1 MPRIVVTS
9 ISGELVRN
17 LWVPNAE
24 LVRRV
29 VEMIETMPD
38 LPLYIDG
45 DELPPEQRAS
55 LLYQAAE
62 VRDGASRLT
71 QDLAPADVASRLTQD
86 LAPADAASRLTQDL
100 APADAKEVLG
110 VLAMSM
116 EEMRRDC
123 SELRRIHIHS
133 TREFGLLVQAQN
145 RMVLEEGIRA
155 RSLLHQSLDDID
167 AIDRAVTVAKLKRSL
182 EPPPPAAG
190 GRALIM
196 DTSNEG
202 LMNHANNLWQG
213 RHEGRKK

>member
-9 ISGELVRN
+9 ISGKLLRN

-71 QDLAPADVASRLTQD
+71 QDM
-86 LAPADAASRLTQDL
+86 

-182 EPPPPAAG
+182 EPPPPTAG

>member
-71 QDLAPADVASRLTQD
+71 QDLAPADV
-86 LAPADAASRLTQDL
+86 ASRLTQDL